1 MCNQLDAVGYAYV
14 IQWSCELA
22 IFSGYPG
29 IQHLD
34 KWIQSLCEAAERK
47 ISCYKQQTSI
57 HPGRAGRSAEH
68 TWIQCVW
75 DPNTAV
81 YELRQEDTT
90 PKVFSLR
97 RITKLGSQSLVLLGC
112 EGKGGKKTATR
123 QQTFGWRSD
132 WIMLRLFLEI
142 LFTYSY
148 SVAYLLFQFCLFI
161 TSSPPAPALLSL
173 IPFWFP
179 LPLCIGR
186 LQFLLYGFVPRGS
199 ISTSCRPY
207 LTGSVL
213 FVWFFFSC
221 TATLER

>member
-90 PKVFSLR
+90 PKVFSLH

-112 EGKGGKKTATR
+112 EGKGGKKNSNKTTNIWMTVRLSNAAFILR
-123 QQTFGWRSD
+123 DTFY
-132 WIMLRLFLEI
+132 LFIFSCLPSLSVLPI
-142 LFTYSY
+142 HHFQPTCSSFALSY
-148 SVAYLLFQFCLFI
+148 SFLVSP
-161 TSSPPAPALLSL
+161 SSVYRQTPVS
-173 IPFWFP
+173 P
-179 LPLCIGR
+179 L
-186 LQFLLYGFVPRGS
+186 
-199 ISTSCRPY
+199 
-207 LTGSVL
+207 
-213 FVWFFFSC
+213 
-221 TATLER
+221 